1 LNILCKIWKKE
12 TDDLFDFETNDI
24 EETEL
29 KIKEFNSKFY
39 LLSNGDKINLINSFD
54 SLMDKYRE
62 NQIKTKEKNENNF
75 LIITEFSFS
84 SSSFFRICNPILS
97 HDLRKKITDT
107 SCLSRSWRLSKKNE
121 ENLIGIGDII
131 KLGRVR
137 LKIETICFK
146 DIYES
151 CQISNNLVKNKN
163 KLKYGTTLNQ
173 NNLNLNKINNI
184 MNTNINNSQNE
195 SILEEERVNNLEKN
209 KKDKKKL
216 TNLDDI
222 SINSDKNSVSKPL
235 CRICY
240 ITSSDMENPLIS
252 PCKCNGTMKYI
263 HYKCLKHCIEVNL
276 TKKIEQNYKYY
287 NWKNYSCEICKEEYP
302 KYIKIKDSLYPLV
315 DLEISF
321 SSYITC
327 DYALYDDVRK
337 KTSRKGILII
347 KINEDSDEDIITLG
361 RSQNNRVKLKDISVS
376 RNHCNIIKR
385 KNQLF
390 IVDKGSKFG
399 SLIYINNPLSI
410 NKKNDEEII
419 ISGRHWFSIKLEEE
433 TNFFSKLFFSAKC
446 CQCNEIKQN
455 SDVDIE
461 HLDENNDSHQP
472 EKIYSIINKNNYI
485 IKDLERQIL
494 DNSYQDYILDLGD
507 DIYLHEQSESEEIK

>member
-1 LNILCKIWKKE
+1 MNILCKIWKKE

-97 HDLRKKITDT
+97 QDLRKKITDT

-216 TNLDDI
+216 TDLDDI
-222 SINSDKNSVSKPL
+222 SINSDKNSMSKPL

-315 DLEISF
+315 DLEIGF

>member
-1 LNILCKIWKKE
+1 MWKKD

-29 KIKEFNSKFY
+29 KIKEFNSRFY
-39 LLSNGDKINLINSFD
+39 LLYNGDKINIINSFD
-54 SLMDKYRE
+54 ALMDKYRE
-62 NQIKTKEKNENNF
+62 NQIKTKEKNDNNF
-75 LIITEFSFS
+75 LIITEFTFS
-84 SSSFFRICNPILS
+84 SSSNLKICNPILS
-97 HDLRKKITDT
+97 QDLRRKISDI

-121 ENLIGIGDII
+121 ENLIGLGDII

-146 DIYES
+146 GIYQS
-151 CQISNNLVKNKN
+151 CQISNNYVKNKS
-163 KLKYGTTLNQ
+163 KIKYGSTLNQ
-173 NNLNLNKINNI
+173 NNLNVNKINNN

-195 SILEEERVNNLEKN
+195 SIIEEEKNNNFEKT
-209 KKDKKKL
+209 KKDKKK
-216 TNLDDI
+216 TVNLDDI
-222 SINSDKNSVSKPL
+222 SINSDKNSTTKPT

-240 ITSSDMENPLIS
+240 LTSSDMENPLVS
-252 PCKCNGTMKYI
+252 PCKCSGSMKYI

-276 TKKIEQNYKYY
+276 TKKIEPNYKYY
-287 NWKNYSCEICKEEYP
+287 NWKSYSCEICKEEYP
-302 KYIKIKDSLYPLV
+302 KYIKLKDLLYPLV
-315 DLEISF
+315 DLEIGF

-327 DYALYDDVRK
+327 DYALYDDIKK

-347 KINEDSDEDIITLG
+347 KINEESDEDIITLG
-361 RSQNNRVKLKDISVS
+361 RSQNNKVKLKDISVS

-385 KNQLF
+385 KNQLY

-410 NKKNDEEII
+410 NMENDQETI

-433 TNFFSKLFFSAKC
+433 TNFFSKLFFPTKC
-446 CQCNEIKQN
+446 CQCSEIKKN
-455 SDVDIE
+455 YDVDIE
-461 HLDENNDSHQP
+461 HLDENNDNHNHNQHP
-472 EKIYSIINKNNYI
+472 EKLYSIINNNNYI

-507 DIYLHEQSESEEIK
+507 EIYLHEQSESDEIN

>member
-1 LNILCKIWKKE
+1 MNILCKIWKKE

-222 SINSDKNSVSKPL
+222 SINSGKN
-235 CRICY
+235 
-240 ITSSDMENPLIS
+240 
-252 PCKCNGTMKYI
+252 
-263 HYKCLKHCIEVNL
+263 
-276 TKKIEQNYKYY
+276 
-287 NWKNYSCEICKEEYP
+287 
-302 KYIKIKDSLYPLV
+302 
-315 DLEISF
+315 
-321 SSYITC
+321 
-327 DYALYDDVRK
+327 
-337 KTSRKGILII
+337 
-347 KINEDSDEDIITLG
+347 
-361 RSQNNRVKLKDISVS
+361 
-376 RNHCNIIKR
+376 
-385 KNQLF
+385 
-390 IVDKGSKFG
+390 
-399 SLIYINNPLSI
+399 
-410 NKKNDEEII
+410 
-419 ISGRHWFSIKLEEE
+419 
-433 TNFFSKLFFSAKC
+433 
-446 CQCNEIKQN
+446 
-455 SDVDIE
+455 
-461 HLDENNDSHQP
+461 
-472 EKIYSIINKNNYI
+472 
-485 IKDLERQIL
+485 
-494 DNSYQDYILDLGD
+494 
-507 DIYLHEQSESEEIK
+507 